1 MNEIFLKVNQD
12 VLVSELQQVRPDM
25 LLVLA
30 YFSMFCWKNR
40 LHCVVT
46 SVFEEVIERASDT
59 HKEGRGV
66 DVSVRGFG
74 PKDISDCIDYLNENV
89 GHLGAYSFS
98 DNQQRVA
105 IYHNIGFGNHI
116 HLQVAK
122 NPTMEVIGG
131 KRRKK

>member
-40 LHCVVT
+40 LQCVVT
-46 SVFEEVIERASDT
+46 SVFEEVVERASDT

-89 GHLGAYSFS
+89 GHLWRSLVRRASMEQHS
-98 DNQQRVA
+98 RTARAKQ
-105 IYHNIGFGNHI
+105 I
-116 HLQVAK
+116 HHS
-122 NPTMEVIGG
+122 NP
-131 KRRKK
+131 